1 VIDKESS
8 GFDREMD
15 MGCRA
20 ELEGAAAASGRRSG
34 SGRIAVLD
42 VGSAAPRHRR

>member
-20 ELEGAAAASGRRSG
+20 ELEWLQRPAAGAAAPGESLFSM
-34 SGRIAVLD
+34 
-42 VGSAAPRHRR
+42 